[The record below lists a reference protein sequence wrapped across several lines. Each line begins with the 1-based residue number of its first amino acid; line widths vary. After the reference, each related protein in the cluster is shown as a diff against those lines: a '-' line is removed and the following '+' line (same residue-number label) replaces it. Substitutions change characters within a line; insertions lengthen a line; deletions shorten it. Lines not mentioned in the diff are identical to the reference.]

1 MSYDAI
7 LAELVDG
14 LQAAGR
20 ENFNAADS
28 DEAMERIAEPIAR
41 AICDGVDFSIK
52 GTATV
57 AEINAM
63 QDMED
68 GDTWAVT
75 DAGTIT
81 NSDETTVE
89 VTAGDLVRWDGKR
102 WVRFLHID
110 LTGYVTDAELAAA
123 IAAVQAVITA
133 HASRTDNPHQ
143 VTAAQV
149 GAATPSY
156 VDTAVGAEATIR
168 GNADD
173 ALQQQIDANR
183 IDVDEN
189 LDSSSTNPVENR
201 AVAGALDSKQDQL
214 TEMTDQEVN
223 DLINSL

>member
-75 DAGTIT
+75 DSGTIT

-89 VTAGDLVRWDGKR
+89 VTAGDLVRWNGER

-110 LTGYVTDAELAAA
+110 LSGYVTDGEFAAA
-123 IAAVQAVITA
+123 IAVL
-133 HASRTDNPHQ
+133 
-143 VTAAQV
+143 AA
-149 GAATPSY
+149 
-156 VDTAVGAEATIR
+156 R
-168 GNADD
+168 
-173 ALQQQIDANR
+173 IDA
-183 IDVDEN
+183 IPIIEVDPN
-189 LDSSSTNPVENR
+189 LDPQSSNPVENR
-201 AVAGALDSKQDQL
+201 AVNAAIQGKQDQL

-223 DLINSL
+223 DLVGALN

>member
-89 VTAGDLVRWDGKR
+89 VTAGDLVRWDGER

-110 LTGYVTDAELAAA
+110 LSGYVTDGEFAAA
-123 IAAVQAVITA
+123 IAAVQASIDS
-133 HASRTDNPHQ
+133 HANRTDNPHQ

-149 GAATPSY
+149 GAATESY
-156 VDTAVGAEATIR
+156 VDANVLRMRYQGTNVLKFYRGQTA
-168 GNADD
+168 
-173 ALQQQIDANR
+173 
-183 IDVDEN
+183 
-189 LDSSSTNPVENR
+189 
-201 AVAGALDSKQDQL
+201 
-214 TEMTDQEVN
+214 
-223 DLINSL
+223 